1 MELSLSLLKK
11 ERLANLELTIALTMV
26 GNQPNVWDGVPKEIL
41 LKHNL
46 EYDPEWESKFLNI
59 EKRNDI
65 AKWDEKGNLIS

>member
-1 MELSLSLLKK
+1 M
-11 ERLANLELTIALTMV
+11 
-26 GNQPNVWDGVPKEIL
+26 WDGVPKEIL

-65 AKWDEKGNLIS
+65 AKWDEKGKLIS